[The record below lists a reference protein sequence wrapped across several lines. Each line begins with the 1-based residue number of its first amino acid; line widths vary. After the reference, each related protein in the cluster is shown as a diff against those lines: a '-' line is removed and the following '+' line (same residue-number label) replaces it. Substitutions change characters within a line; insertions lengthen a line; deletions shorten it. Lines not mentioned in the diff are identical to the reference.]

1 MKKYTELTRSEII
14 EIVNKGGFELV
25 KLNRAVADHLDSLD
39 LSEKARDI
47 INSTDCGAMAE
58 CFGGLMTAE
67 EVEQFI
73 AENYGEEE
81 DE

>member
-14 EIVNKGGFELV
+14 EIVNKGGSERV
-25 KLNRAVADHLDSLD
+25 KLNRAVADHLDSLY
-39 LSEKARDI
+39 LSEKAHNI

-58 CFGGLMTAE
+58 CFGALMTAE